1 MTKLRLQRVGDRL
14 RSARRGPVFCRMCG
28 ATLGEARAVLE
39 NGRVRLDGFEGT
51 VVRVRWTAEDELAFE
66 HVRPGDCDRA

>member
-1 MTKLRLQRVGDRL
+1 MTKLRLRGVADRL
-14 RSARRGPVFCRMCG
+14 RSARRGPVLCRMCG
-28 ATLGEARAVLE
+28 ATLGEARAILE

-51 VVRVRWTAEDELAFE
+51 VRVRWTAEDELAFE